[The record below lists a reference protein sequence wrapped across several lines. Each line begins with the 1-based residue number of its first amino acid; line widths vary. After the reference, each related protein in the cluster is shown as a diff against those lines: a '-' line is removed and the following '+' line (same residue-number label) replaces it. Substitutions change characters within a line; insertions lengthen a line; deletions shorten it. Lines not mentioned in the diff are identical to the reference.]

1 MVARAS
7 HGTAGAA
14 LIVLACLTVALTA
27 WQQEREIAE
36 AHELIA
42 SENPFRDFH
51 SQGRDLFLGAETGNL
66 DEAEH
71 AARLDQWATSS
82 RAVAEKTR
90 ERARAAERRL
100 LRPTVL
106 LPLALL
112 FALAGLRL
120 LLRRS
125 PLEAA
130 NPGSLAPSSNSD
142 ESRSPDSDLRA
153 ARLLARQRGLAE
165 AERKALATEFA
176 ASISHEIRNPLAG
189 IQMGLSNLIAEST
202 DALVSDRLRLLSAET
217 VRLADLLAEAVAV
230 ARRSPEDSRELN
242 LLNLVEQLFDLLRF
256 QTPTK
261 LRLEHDIEEGLGC
274 RLPPNRFRHCMANLL
289 INSAQAIGD
298 DEGWV
303 RVEMGNRAEYLRIR
317 VLDSGPGF
325 PQDILRGG
333 HHPSAARDSQG
344 AALGLA
350 MVRRFVREMGGKLE
364 LSNLDRSGSASGGCV
379 TILLPS
385 AGHHG

>member
-42 SENPFRDFH
+42 RENPFRDFH

-71 AARLDQWATSS
+71 AARLDQWAASS

-90 ERARAAERRL
+90 DRARAAERRL

-112 FALAGLRL
+112 FALAGLRI

-142 ESRSPDSDLRA
+142 ESRSPDSDLR
-153 ARLLARQRGLAE
+153 RL
-165 AERKALATEFA
+165 
-176 ASISHEIRNPLAG
+176 
-189 IQMGLSNLIAEST
+189 
-202 DALVSDRLRLLSAET
+202 
-217 VRLADLLAEAVAV
+217 
-230 ARRSPEDSRELN
+230 
-242 LLNLVEQLFDLLRF
+242 
-256 QTPTK
+256 
-261 LRLEHDIEEGLGC
+261 
-274 RLPPNRFRHCMANLL
+274 
-289 INSAQAIGD
+289 
-298 DEGWV
+298 
-303 RVEMGNRAEYLRIR
+303 
-317 VLDSGPGF
+317 
-325 PQDILRGG
+325 
-333 HHPSAARDSQG
+333 
-344 AALGLA
+344 
-350 MVRRFVREMGGKLE
+350 
-364 LSNLDRSGSASGGCV
+364 
-379 TILLPS
+379 
-385 AGHHG
+385 